1 MPLCYAYLT
10 SNHLRAGIQALKQR
24 NLREQT
30 GFALPSEGVPP
41 VSRERTGERVRIG
54 LPNGKTVPTRF
65 CATRSIGF
73 HLFLRVHSFDRHLIP
88 HTVHEAI

>member
-1 MPLCYAYLT
+1 MQEPVGRSLTYEDATAALAGRGEMQTSLCYAYLT

-30 GFALPSEGVPP
+30 GFALSSEGVPP

-65 CATRSIGF
+65 
-73 HLFLRVHSFDRHLIP
+73 
-88 HTVHEAI
+88 